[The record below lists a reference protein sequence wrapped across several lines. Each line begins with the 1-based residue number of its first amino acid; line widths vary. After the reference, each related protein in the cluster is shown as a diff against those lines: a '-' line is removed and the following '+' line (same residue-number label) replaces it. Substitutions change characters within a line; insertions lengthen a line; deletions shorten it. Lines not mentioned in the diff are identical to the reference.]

1 MANIKKSARIEKVM
15 SDQHRELDFDAYSPQ
30 DRTDQEQRAYARQA
44 NGESSHVTRT
54 QGYVHNSASNAGHKR
69 VNIPQIDYA
78 NTPSSNATNSHTPS
92 AGTPSALHIP
102 SAGTP
107 YTLQTPNA
115 HTPNAHTPNAQTDA
129 GHTRVTAP
137 QPYQTNQAYYTNN
150 PAATSARP
158 TSAYHQN
165 YNDSDLEYTQNASTR
180 SAGTLHTLATII
192 ASIVYWPIAI
202 IGVSAPFLPSFNH
215 GNLHMWQT
223 VFSRFWLAFVLL
235 GFIYALVINLGGIRM
250 SSIFDGRRTLK
261 IGIAIIADIALS
273 FVLIRIVCFL

>member
-1 MANIKKSARIEKVM
+1 M
-15 SDQHRELDFDAYSPQ
+15 SDQHRELDYDAYSPQ
-30 DRTDQEQRAYARQA
+30 GRTVQEQRAYARQA
-44 NGESSHVTRT
+44 NGEGSHVTRM
-54 QGYVHNSASNAGHKR
+54 QGYAHDSTSNASHKR

-78 NTPSSNATNSHTPS
+78 NTPSSNATSTH
-92 AGTPSALHIP
+92 AP

-107 YTLQTPNA
+107 YTPHTPNA
-115 HTPNAHTPNAQTDA
+115 HTPNAHAPSSQTNT

-150 PAATSARP
+150 PAATSAHP
-158 TSAYHQN
+158 TSAYQQN
-165 YNDSDLEYTQNASTR
+165 YSEPDLEYVQNTSTR
-180 SAGTLHTLATII
+180 SASTLHTLATII

-202 IGVSAPFLPSFNH
+202 IGVSAPFLPGFNH

-250 SSIFDGRRTLK
+250 LSIFDGRRTLK
-261 IGIAIIADIALS
+261 IGVSIIADIALS
-273 FVLIRIVCFL
+273 FVLIRIVCLL